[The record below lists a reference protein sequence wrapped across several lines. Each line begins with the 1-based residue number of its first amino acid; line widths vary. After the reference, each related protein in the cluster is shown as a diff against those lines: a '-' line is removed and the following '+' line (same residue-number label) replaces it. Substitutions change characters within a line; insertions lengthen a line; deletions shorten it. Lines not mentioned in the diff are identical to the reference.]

1 MKGNITYGTVKRA
14 NWKTASLHQFG
25 SMVHVITDLAIHAE
39 LALNPDANLLV
50 PLNPTNTDVKPLHV
64 QKIIYLPAPF
74 AGLFLDR

>member
-1 MKGNITYGTVKRA
+1 
-14 NWKTASLHQFG
+14 
-25 SMVHVITDLAIHAE
+25 MVHVITDLAIHAE